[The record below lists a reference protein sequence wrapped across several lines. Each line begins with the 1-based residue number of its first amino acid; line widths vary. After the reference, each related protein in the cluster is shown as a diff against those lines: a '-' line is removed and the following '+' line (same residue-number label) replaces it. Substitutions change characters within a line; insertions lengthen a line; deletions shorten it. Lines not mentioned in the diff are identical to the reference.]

1 MSNEESEFF
10 ELKQGDKLEMEFK
23 FQYENETEAVAGA
36 WLVAASQDCTV
47 NFHQISDERLKLVR
61 SSSLDWHEKYLL
73 EKAEKNKGTLTAKQI
88 ENYFKKQ
95 RFVSRLH
102 DGNN

>member
-1 MSNEESEFF
+1 MDDNKDFF
-10 ELKQGDKLEMEFK
+10 ELRQGDKLEMEFK
-23 FQYENETEAVAGA
+23 FQYENGVEAVAGA

-47 NFHQISDERLKLVR
+47 NFHPISDERLKLVR
-61 SSSLDWHEKYLL
+61 NGSIDWHERYMLK
-73 EKAEKNKGTLTAKQI
+73 EAEKNDGVLTAKQI
-88 ENYFKKQ
+88 ENYFKKH

>member
-1 MSNEESEFF
+1 MSDNKDFF

-23 FQYENETEAVAGA
+23 FQYETGIEAIAGA
-36 WLVAASQDCTV
+36 WLVSSSQDCVV
-47 NFHQISDERLKLVR
+47 NFHQITDERLKLVR
-61 SSSLDWHEKYLL
+61 NSSLEWHEKYMSK
-73 EKAEKNKGTLTAKQI
+73 EAEKNGGVLTTGQI

-102 DGNN
+102 DGKN